1 MTFSQRMKLVPV
13 REAIQ
18 VESLDNETRAAIWN
32 SLLPFINAIKQDRSL
47 KIARN
52 IWMDLYQQ
60 PADVVPPTRRYS
72 YENVSGEELYC
83 RFFRQKVIEGKWYEC
98 LDFVEYVA
106 NEKRRHYWNQE
117 FYDYVGRCYKAFV
130 PGPDN
135 FNVIFE
141 RYMVG
146 YRFVNGEITPIA
158 NDTEIQSIEDAIEN
172 AQSSVQE
179 LLSKALKHLSNR
191 THPDYAKSIE
201 CAISAVESQCCII
214 LGRDN
219 VTLGDAIKQFERQG
233 MKLHSALKD
242 AFLKL
247 YGFTSSEAGIRHGTI
262 NPSDVD
268 QSLAKF
274 MLVTCSAFVN
284 YLIENGQYSKN

>member
-18 VESLDNETRAAIWN
+18 VESLDIETRNALWNLISPMLSKAYDFAGSTLNLDIWV
-32 SLLPFINAIKQDRSL
+32 
-47 KIARN
+47 
-52 IWMDLYQQ
+52 DLYCQTS
-60 PADVVPPTRRYS
+60 DSVPNTRRN
-72 YENVSGEELYC
+72 YEYNVSESELFYRFYKKKVLEGE
-83 RFFRQKVIEGKWYEC
+83 WYEC
-98 LDFVEYVA
+98 LDLMEYIA
-106 NEKRRHYWNQE
+106 QDENRKRWCNQC
-117 FYDYVGRCYKAFV
+117 YDLYSERSAIFV
-130 PGPDN
+130 PGAKN
-135 FNVIFE
+135 FNMVFE
-141 RYMVG
+141 KFMVG

-158 NDTEIQSIEDAIEN
+158 NNAEIQSIEDAIEK
-172 AQSSVQE
+172 AKPSVQE

-191 THPDYAKSIE
+191 THPDYAKSVE

-219 VTLGDAIKQFERQG
+219 ATLGDAIKQFERQG

-242 AFLKL
+242 AFHKL
-247 YGFTSSEAGIRHGTI
+247 YGFASNEAGIRHGTI
-262 NPSDVD
+262 KPSDVD

-284 YLIENGQYSKN
+284 YLIENSQCYKS

>member
-1 MTFSQRMKLVPV
+1 M
-13 REAIQ
+13 REHRY
-18 VESLDNETRAAIWN
+18 E
-32 SLLPFINAIKQDRSL
+32 
-47 KIARN
+47 
-52 IWMDLYQQ
+52 
-60 PADVVPPTRRYS
+60 DVS
-72 YENVSGEELYC
+72 DEKLYC
-83 RFFRQKVIEGKWYEC
+83 RFFRQKVLDGKWYEC

-106 NEKRRHYWNQE
+106 NEKRRNFWNRE
-117 FYDYVGRCYKAFV
+117 LYDYVENRYKVRV
-130 PGPDN
+130 PGSDN

-158 NDTEIQSIEDAIEN
+158 NNTEIQSIEDAIEK
-172 AQSSVQE
+172 AQPSVQE

-191 THPDYAKSIE
+191 THPDYAKSVE

-242 AFLKL
+242 AFHKL
-247 YGFTSSEAGIRHGTI
+247 YGFASNEAGIRHGTI
-262 NPSDVD
+262 KPSDVD

-284 YLIENGQYSKN
+284 YLIENSQYYKN